1 MNIWHLI
8 AFLIFVLAIL
18 IGFEFDKHLKAQ
30 YLEKLTLRISR
41 EKILGRK
48 NRRVQATIDR
58 HNKLLSI
65 TGIPLFGFFVLAGAS
80 VLLGFFIGKLMFS
93 DFILSCATALGF
105 ITIPSIYLEVQA
117 GKYQVYEAEKL
128 ENALSLITNSFL
140 SSCDIVSAVKENLHL
155 IELKKP
161 FEEFYT
167 EVTLVDANIERALH
181 RLAAKHP
188 SPFLSQWVDAVIMSQ
203 HDRKMMFI
211 LPTIIN
217 QMNDVRQD
225 QLEANTAMAKI
236 WREYISLLLLICA
249 IPVVFRFVLYEW
261 YAILT
266 TTVIGRCFML
276 ALIAAILYSLRKAV
290 KINQPIVV

>member
-1 MNIWHLI
+1 
-8 AFLIFVLAIL
+8 
-18 IGFEFDKHLKAQ
+18 
-30 YLEKLTLRISR
+30 
-41 EKILGRK
+41 
-48 NRRVQATIDR
+48 
-58 HNKLLSI
+58 
-65 TGIPLFGFFVLAGAS
+65 
-80 VLLGFFIGKLMFS
+80 
-93 DFILSCATALGF
+93 
-105 ITIPSIYLEVQA
+105 
-117 GKYQVYEAEKL
+117 
-128 ENALSLITNSFL
+128 
-140 SSCDIVSAVKENLHL
+140 
-155 IELKKP
+155 
-161 FEEFYT
+161 
-167 EVTLVDANIERALH
+167 
-181 RLAAKHP
+181 
-188 SPFLSQWVDAVIMSQ
+188 MSQ